1 MNDQHDHTSHRGDGD
16 DAATALDLA
25 TAARLA
31 KLRTMPVDTAGLE
44 QRLRSQI
51 GDPAQGSAARRPGRV
66 RIGWHSV
73 TRLAA
78 AAAILVGVC
87 VAAFI
92 LFGSGGP
99 ALASA
104 RQMADFHEEL
114 VAGRTA
120 VVQVD
125 SIEQAAN
132 ELDRQ
137 WPQSP
142 GLPELPGDHVMAC
155 CMKSV
160 KDKKMACVL
169 MKQEGVPVT
178 MAVAHADDMRL
189 PASSPTKV
197 RGGVTYHVQSVGR
210 INMVMTE
217 KSGRWVCLI
226 GELPGDRLMDLAE
239 QLRF

>member
-1 MNDQHDHTSHRGDGD
+1 MNEQHDQRLDDGD
-16 DAATALDLA
+16 DGDAALDRA
-25 TAARLA
+25 TSARLA
-31 KLRTMPVDTAGLE
+31 KLRTMPVDTARLE
-44 QRLRSQI
+44 EKLRLQIRDPVLPSAVGRS
-51 GDPAQGSAARRPGRV
+51 DRLW
-66 RIGWHSV
+66 IGWARV
-73 TRLAA
+73 MRFAA
-78 AAAILVGVC
+78 AAAILVGIAL
-87 VAAFI
+87 AAVV

-104 RQMADFHEEL
+104 QQMADFHEDL

-125 SIEQAAN
+125 SIEQAAK

-142 GLPELPGDHVMAC
+142 GLPGLPSDHVMAC

-169 MKQEGVPVT
+169 MKREGVLVT
-178 MAVAHADDMRL
+178 MAVARADDMRL

-197 RGGVTYHVQSVGR
+197 RGGITYHVQSVGR
-210 INMVMTE
+210 LNMVMTE

-226 GELPGDRLMDLAE
+226 GELPSEGLMDLAE